1 MSLGS
6 PSVRKTNYVCFKLW
20 KESHTLWIKMKRS
33 LGLKSEGTL
42 ACHLLNTTVTVL
54 NKRNFTEAQ
63 LNDLNQRELFYLSAI
78 VGF

>member
-1 MSLGS
+1 MLLGS
-6 PSVRKTNYVCFKLW
+6 PSIRKTNYVCFKLW
-20 KESHTLWIKMKRS
+20 KETHTSWVEMKHS
-33 LGLKSEGTL
+33 LGGGML

-63 LNDLNQRELFYLSAI
+63 LNDLNQKELFYLSAI